1 MLARDW
7 PDVDLISAGM
17 LACVSRC
24 AQVFDASFVAYTPAL
39 LSTNF
44 TRPHTDSINTTVT
57 IKPTMM

>member
-1 MLARDW
+1 MLARGW
-7 PDVDLISAGM
+7 PDVELMSTGM

-24 AQVFDASFVAYTPAL
+24 AQMFDVSFVAYTPAL

-44 TRPHTDSINTTVT
+44 TRPHTDSIKTTVT